1 MISLYFGLPGAGK
14 TTLASKLL
22 IDATNKYRN
31 VYANFKTKID
41 GVTFIDNEC
50 IGKYDLSY
58 SFIVIDEAQLFAN
71 CRNTNSFTYEQIEQ
85 FVLHRHDFVDIAIF
99 SQRTN
104 GHDKIIREL
113 TCQCFY
119 LYKTFPLGFWQTKYY
134 KIPYKVMIPS
144 EKSGSSRVGEIVM
157 GYYQP
162 PALVKLFAKRLWR
175 PKYYKYFNSFDT
187 VKRPPLPPKY
197 KAYFRVDMNTL
208 FKSFRVAWS
217 DSLFQTEAFIS
228 ALVDP

>member
-14 TTLASKLL
+14 TTLACKLL
-22 IDATNKYRN
+22 IDATNKYKN
-31 VYANFKTKID
+31 VYANFNTKIS
-41 GVTFIDNEC
+41 GVTYIDNDC

-71 CRNTNSFTYEQIEQ
+71 CRNANSFTYDQIEQ
-85 FVLHRHDFVDIAIF
+85 FVLHRHDHIDIAIL

-113 TCQCFY
+113 TCNCYY
-119 LYKTFPLGFWQTKYY
+119 LYKTFPIGFWQTKYY

-162 PALVKLFAKRLWR
+162 PFLVKLFAHRLWR
-175 PKYYKYFNSFDT
+175 PKYYKYFDSFGNMSID
-187 VKRPPLPPKY
+187 
-197 KAYFRVDMNTL
+197 
-208 FKSFRVAWS
+208 
-217 DSLFQTEAFIS
+217 FICCKG
-228 ALVDP
+228 LNF